1 MPTLSQ
7 NIIQKARS
15 RSKGQR
21 SGAKAGGQAR
31 RKAGRNENLKVIK
44 LNHGVNNQRAN
55 GLRDSTSTL
64 GTGQLPSHRSH
75 MHSTGMSAAT
85 TAGQQ
90 NTPGQPR
97 LTPKGFSPAQ
107 QPHQDMKPAAG
118 GEPLPKV
125 TQQQP
130 EEARQEMS
138 FAAHGFEDASTLF
151 GRRPEPQS
159 ATAESTGR
167 ARLHSGGMEIGN
179 VSLPESRAGRR
190 AVREVGVGSG
200 NVDQSAESVALLSR
214 EGTELGVRAYGNAS
228 SRERQLRKQVS
239 LGDLMSVKPVD
250 AGTKSKLAR
259 SRSLAMLGKSTSK
272 TKNGVI

>member
-7 NIIQKARS
+7 NIIQKAQS

-21 SGAKAGGQAR
+21 SGTKAGGQAR
-31 RKAGRNENLKVIK
+31 RKADRNENLKVIK
-44 LNHGVNNQRAN
+44 LNRGVKNQRAS

-64 GTGQLPSHRSH
+64 GTGQLPSHRSR

-85 TAGQQ
+85 ATGQQ

-97 LTPKGFSPAQ
+97 LTPKGFSPALP
-107 QPHQDMKPAAG
+107 PHQDMKPAAG
-118 GEPLPKV
+118 GDPPPKV
-125 TQQQP
+125 TQQQS

-179 VSLPESRAGRR
+179 VSLPGSRAGKRT
-190 AVREVGVGSG
+190 VREVGVGSG
-200 NVDQSAESVALLSR
+200 DVDRSAESMAPPFR
-214 EGTELGVRAYGNAS
+214 EGTELGFQAYGNAP

-239 LGDLMSVKPVD
+239 LGDLMSAKPVD